1 MGYHDEAI
9 LRIMKET
16 RTLTTSGEE
25 KKKIL
30 TRLRRIEGQTRG
42 IQRMVEEDK
51 YCVDIM
57 TQIAGVQAA
66 LEQVS
71 LLLMEKHLLHCVTEA
86 IQEGKGDEKIAEI
99 MDVIKHHA
107 RAS

>member
-1 MGYHDEAI
+1 MSAEGDEN
-9 LRIMKET
+9 KQ
-16 RTLTTSGEE
+16 
-25 KKKIL
+25 KIL

-42 IQRMVEEDK
+42 LQRMVEEDK

-71 LLLMEKHLLHCVTEA
+71 VQLMERHLRHCVTEA
-86 IQEGKGDEKIAEI
+86 ILDGKGEEKIQEI
-99 MDVIKHHA
+99 MTVLKHYSH
-107 RAS
+107 S

>member
-1 MGYHDEAI
+1 MKQV
-9 LRIMKET
+9 LRVMKEI

-42 IQRMVEEDK
+42 IQRMVEEDQ

-71 LLLMEKHLLHCVTEA
+71 LLLMENHLLHCVTEA

-99 MDVIKHHA
+99 MEVIKHHA

>member
-1 MGYHDEAI
+1 M
-9 LRIMKET
+9 MKQFLYITKESK
-16 RTLTTSGEE
+16 TLSTSGEE

-42 IQRMVEEDK
+42 IQRMVEEEK

-57 TQIAGVQAA
+57 TQIAGVQSA

-71 LLLMEKHLLHCVTEA
+71 LLLMENHLLHCVSEA
-86 IQEGKGDEKIAEI
+86 MQEGKGEEKIAEV
-99 MDVIKHHA
+99 MEVIKHYT
-107 RAS
+107 RA

>member
-1 MGYHDEAI
+1 MA
-9 LRIMKET
+9 
-16 RTLTTSGEE
+16 TSGEV
-25 KKKIL
+25 KQKLL

-42 IQRMVEEDK
+42 LQRMVEEDK

-71 LLLMEKHLLHCVTEA
+71 VQLMENHLRHCLTEA
-86 IQEGKGDEKIAEI
+86 ILEGKGEEKIDEV
-99 MDVIKHHA
+99 MSVIKHYS
-107 RAS
+107 RA

>member
-1 MGYHDEAI
+1 MDTEIDEN
-9 LRIMKET
+9 KQ
-16 RTLTTSGEE
+16 
-25 KKKIL
+25 KIL

-42 IQRMVEEDK
+42 LQRMVEEDK

-71 LLLMEKHLLHCVTEA
+71 IQLMERHLHHCVTEA
-86 IQEGKGDEKIAEI
+86 ILEGKGEEKIQEI
-99 MDVIKHHA
+99 MTILKHYSH
-107 RAS
+107 S

>member
-1 MGYHDEAI
+1 
-9 LRIMKET
+9 MKEAT
-16 RTLTTSGEE
+16 TMTTSGDE

-57 TQIAGVQAA
+57 TQIAGVQSA

-71 LLLMEKHLLHCVTEA
+71 LLLMENHLLHCFTEA
-86 IQEGKGDEKIAEI
+86 IQEGKGEEKITEI
-99 MDVIKHHA
+99 MDVIKHHS
-107 RAS
+107 RA

>member
-1 MGYHDEAI
+1 MV
-9 LRIMKET
+9 
-16 RTLTTSGEE
+16 TSGEE

-57 TQIAGVQAA
+57 RSWMSSNITHGRNSWRKSKATVGKER
-66 LEQVS
+66 EQQCPS
-71 LLLMEKHLLHCVTEA
+71 
-86 IQEGKGDEKIAEI
+86 
-99 MDVIKHHA
+99 
-107 RAS
+107 S

>member
-1 MGYHDEAI
+1 MKQV
-9 LRIMKET
+9 LRVMKEI

-71 LLLMEKHLLHCVTEA
+71 LLLMENHLLHCVSEA
-86 IQEGKGDEKIAEI
+86 IQEGKGEEKISEI
-99 MDVIKHHA
+99 MDVIKHYT
-107 RAS
+107 RA